1 MLGFSVYGQ
10 VRLAGPTR
18 KIKMFT
24 GIVAGTSPIINI
36 EQKDIVRS
44 LTLNLEGFV
53 MGLEIGASVSLDGVC
68 MTVVSIDG
76 NLVTFDAIEE
86 TLNRTTIGKLGVGSL
101 VNIERSL
108 KMGDELGGHIIS
120 GHVLT
125 TAKILQ
131 IVNKGEGIDMMI
143 ENPPEVNQYI
153 LEKGYISIDGMSL
166 TIGKVSE
173 DNFSLHIIPE
183 TLRITTIG
191 HKNVGDYVNIEIDS
205 RTQAIV
211 DTIRK
216 SMEVKK

>member
-1 MLGFSVYGQ
+1 M
-10 VRLAGPTR
+10 R

-86 TLNRTTIGKLGVGSL
+86 TLNRTTLGKLGVGSL

-191 HKNVGDYVNIEIDS
+191 HKNIGDYVNIEIDS

>member
-1 MLGFSVYGQ
+1 
-10 VRLAGPTR
+10 
-18 KIKMFT
+18 
-24 GIVAGTSPIINI
+24 
-36 EQKDIVRS
+36 
-44 LTLNLEGFV
+44 
-53 MGLEIGASVSLDGVC
+53 

-86 TLNRTTIGKLGVGSL
+86 TLNRTTLGKLGVGSL